1 MRAILLLFQD
11 SNILIFYTVIIFIL
25 LFFHFLIAGVPTGP
39 EGQIIG
45 DEGKV
50 LDEILGELYVFL
62 VRESNLVLNA
72 VYTETVIDR

>member
-25 LFFHFLIAGVPTGP
+25 LFFHFLPAGVPTGP

-50 LDEILGELYVFL
+50 LDEVLGELYVFL

>member
-1 MRAILLLFQD
+1 M
-11 SNILIFYTVIIFIL
+11 
-25 LFFHFLIAGVPTGP
+25 PTGP

-50 LDEILGELYVFL
+50 LDEVLGELYVFL